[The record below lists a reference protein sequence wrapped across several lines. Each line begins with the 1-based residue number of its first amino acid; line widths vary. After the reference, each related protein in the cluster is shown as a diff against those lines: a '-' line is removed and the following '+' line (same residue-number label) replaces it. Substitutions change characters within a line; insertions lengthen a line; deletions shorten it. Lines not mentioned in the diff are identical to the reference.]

1 MKLIKTSAIALAMSA
16 VLAGPVLAQGTS
28 ADPQVRGGAQG
39 KGSMQKGMSGS
50 GDEDFNAQP
59 GTPGERTGTSTKSKG
74 TVGAFFCSAKPAVA
88 VTNISKPPHS
98 SDPIKR
104 IVMMCLPGIGSRT
117 GCDAAHS
124 IYLRGPLTYLQGR
137 HLAGWFDPTAPRAAS
152 ATSIVVAGRAALR
165 LDVAAALLA

>member
-59 GTPGERTGTSTKSKG
+59 GTPTLAALFSDRLQTASSLGLPRSIRPAATKN
-74 TVGAFFCSAKPAVA
+74 VGPRFGVA
-88 VTNISKPPHS
+88 Y
-98 SDPIKR
+98 
-104 IVMMCLPGIGSRT
+104 GIGANT
-117 GCDAAHS
+117 V
-124 IYLRGPLTYLQGR
+124 IRGAYGIFFLFPE
-137 HLAGWFDPTAPRAAS
+137 TA
-152 ATSIVVAGRAALR
+152 I
-165 LDVAAALLA
+165 